1 MDPNSNE
8 RVARDFVRANEGAA
22 VTANDGGAKRKL
34 SRAATDQ
41 DIVDLGAVQG
51 KEKDGSKILG
61 IDTTVGEALIDGKLV
76 GGDGKIYPATHSLRS
91 IPGRVP
97 DALRDPETGL
107 PTVRLQPDQIV
118 DIIQINGILTKVKGQ
133 FDAIGDI
140 ANALAPENLTADS
153 KVPVI
158 RGVHN
163 GTDGAWSDLVQCV
176 KDSQD
181 IGNNTAVAS
190 LRDKILDRV
199 TMGMPVNVL
208 AHSQGGLVTRRA
220 LSEVRIALQEGLGLS
235 RNQAI
240 ELMQKTVREHTN
252 GAAAMQ
258 YPTGPDYIHVANS
271 ADPVPMF
278 TGIGV
283 DDSTSTNVLSLLGR
297 ARAKIAHLIRD
308 YNPLLMH
315 RHEQAWYWGDKSP
328 NTATLEELPDEF
340 KRPGLVN
347 IANHDMSGPYAEY
360 MGTQRERLMTEFFQ
374 PASFQLSDQELQRL
388 GLKKTNEV

>member
-1 MDPNSNE
+1 MDPSSNE
-8 RVARDFVRANEGAA
+8 GIAREFVQRNAGAA
-22 VTANDGGAKRKL
+22 ITAREGGAKRRL
-34 SRAATDQ
+34 SRGATDQ
-41 DIVDLGAVQG
+41 DIVDLGTVQG
-51 KEKDGSKILG
+51 AYKDGSKVLG
-61 IDTTVGEALIDGKLV
+61 IDTKVGEAAIDGKLV

-91 IPGRVP
+91 IPGRYP
-97 DALRDPETGL
+97 DALRDPETGM
-107 PTVRLQPDQIV
+107 PTVRLQPEQIV
-118 DIIQINGILTKVKGQ
+118 DIIQVNGILTKVKGQ
-133 FDAIGDI
+133 YDAIGDI
-140 ANALAPENLTADS
+140 ANALAPDALTGDA
-153 KVPVI
+153 KVPVL

-163 GTDGAWSDLVQCV
+163 GTDGAFNDLVQCV

-181 IGNNTAVAS
+181 IGNNTAVAT

-240 ELMQKTVREHTN
+240 ELMQKTVRVHTN

-283 DDSTSTNVLSLLGR
+283 DNSTTTNVLSLLGR

-328 NTATLEELPDEF
+328 NTASLEELPDEF

-360 MGTQRERLMTEFFQ
+360 IDTQSDRLMNEFFQ
-374 PASFQLSDQELQRL
+374 PASFQLSDEELTRL